1 MQLQNEKGSDPK
13 MKKICIIA
21 LLLVL
26 LFSSVGTAFAE
37 ESSIYDITVLNLD
50 NDETTL
56 EEYQGKVLLIVNTAT
71 KCGYTSQ
78 YEGLEKLYEA
88 YREQGFEILDF
99 PCNQFLNEAP
109 GDNAEIDNFCKKNYD
124 TQFPRFAK
132 LKVNGK
138 DESPLYTFLKSQKE
152 GKIKWNFTK
161 FLISRDGEVL
171 ERFEPGVEP
180 AELED
185 AIKTALEQSA
195 ENALN

>member
-37 ESSIYDITVLNLD
+37 ETSIYDITVLNLD
-50 NDETTL
+50 NEEATL
-56 EEYQGKVLLIVNTAT
+56 EEYLGKVLLIVNTAT
-71 KCGYTSQ
+71 KCAYTSQ

-88 YREQGFEILDF
+88 YRDQGFEILDF

-109 GDNAEIDNFCKKNYD
+109 GDNVEIDNFCKKNYD

-171 ERFEPGVEP
+171 ERFEPGIEP
-180 AELED
+180 VELED
-185 AIKTALEQSA
+185 AVETALEQSA
-195 ENALN
+195 KNALN

>member
-1 MQLQNEKGSDPK
+1 
-13 MKKICIIA
+13 MKTGRA
-21 LLLVL
+21 LLSL
-26 LFSSVGTAFAE
+26 LLAMLIAFSLSIVGGTAALAE
-37 ESSIYDITVLNLD
+37 GWDLAESTIYGITVLNLD
-50 NDETTL
+50 NEETTL
-56 EEYQGKVLLIVNTAT
+56 EEYKGKVLLIVNTAT

-78 YEGLEKLYEA
+78 YEGLEKLYEV
-88 YREQGFEILDF
+88 YRDQGFEILDF

>member
-1 MQLQNEKGSDPK
+1 
-13 MKKICIIA
+13 MKC
-21 LLLVL
+21 LVKDDGAK
-26 LFSSVGTAFAE
+26 VMTKP
-37 ESSIYDITVLNLD
+37 
-50 NDETTL
+50 ETLT
-56 EEYQGKVLLIVNTAT
+56 
-71 KCGYTSQ
+71 
-78 YEGLEKLYEA
+78 
-88 YREQGFEILDF
+88 GFI
-99 PCNQFLNEAP
+99 
-109 GDNAEIDNFCKKNYD
+109 NFCKKNYD

-185 AIKTALEQSA
+185 AVKTALEQA
-195 ENALN
+195 VENARN

>member
-26 LFSSVGTAFAE
+26 LFSSVETAFAE
-37 ESSIYDITVLNLD
+37 ESSIYDITVLNLN

-88 YREQGFEILDF
+88 YRDQGFEILDF

>member
-37 ESSIYDITVLNLD
+37 ETSIYDITVLNLD
-50 NDETTL
+50 NEEATL

-88 YREQGFEILDF
+88 YRDQGFEILDF

-109 GDNAEIDNFCKKNYD
+109 GDNVEIDNFCKKNYD

-171 ERFEPGVEP
+171 ERFEPGIEP
-180 AELED
+180 VELED
-185 AIKTALEQSA
+185 AVETALEQSA
-195 ENALN
+195 KNALN

>member
-50 NDETTL
+50 NEETTL

-88 YREQGFEILDF
+88 YRDQGFEILDF

-124 TQFPRFAK
+124 IQFPRFAK

-185 AIKTALEQSA
+185 AVKTALEQTA
-195 ENALN
+195 ENARN